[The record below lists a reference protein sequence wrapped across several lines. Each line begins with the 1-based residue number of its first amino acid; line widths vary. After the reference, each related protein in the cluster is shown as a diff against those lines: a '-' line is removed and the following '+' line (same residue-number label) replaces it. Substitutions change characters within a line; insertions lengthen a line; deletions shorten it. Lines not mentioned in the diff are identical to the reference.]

1 MTFVA
6 IDVEHIVIQLYHRV
20 IVPVFLKAV
29 GAHVEPFG
37 KWLGTVTNDALVDA
51 GVDGT
56 HPLLLIAEI
65 SWEIMLEPSMCSSA
79 RTKLVDSRNAVID
92 ILEEMLLNSLHT
104 GTEIL

>member
-37 KWLGTVTNDALVDA
+37 KWLGKVTNDAT
-51 GVDGT
+51 VDGV
-56 HPLLLIAEI
+56 
-65 SWEIMLEPSMCSSA
+65 
-79 RTKLVDSRNAVID
+79 TKLDESG
-92 ILEEMLLNSLHT
+92 MLSVSQET
-104 GTEIL
+104 PRSFAASS